1 MTPVIFPNFNSKPKA
16 SSSGVYMSAV
26 EVVRLADNAL
36 DWCKKMKAKRRQEL
50 IDAEKRSIIKK
61 REKSANRFW
70 NRWLGRS
77 DVGKPLPTDK
87 EIWAE
92 LDRSGGGDHIRFGA
106 GFCRCVS
113 GARTDPAT
121 GGHRARAGL
130 VAGEADAG
138 AGEVV
143 HLRSDERSAG
153 ERNERRR
160 SGPEAARGS

>member
-26 EVVRLADNAL
+26 EVVRLADNAR
-36 DWCKKMKAKRRQEL
+36 DWCNKMKAKRRQEL

-106 GFCRCVS
+106 GFWIDLQYSKIEDVAERLL
-113 GARTDPAT
+113 RTAAH
-121 GGHRARAGL
+121 GK
-130 VAGEADAG
+130 
-138 AGEVV
+138 EVFV
-143 HLRSDERSAG
+143 IYPLT
-153 ERNERRR
+153 NNFYRR
-160 SGPEAARGS
+160 SPPWLSSILQIVDIVVPLHL